1 MDIFNVLAG
10 GCYVTVGIMY
20 TQLIPYRTKKPL
32 HGIMGIVV
40 SGSFFATG
48 INFIIGNND
57 IGEKML
63 IWPSIFLLGDV
74 LLTFK
79 C

>member
-1 MDIFNVLAG
+1 MDIFYILAG

-20 TQLIPYRTKKPL
+20 TQIISTHAKKPL
-32 HGIMGIVV
+32 PGILRTLV
-40 SGSFFATG
+40 SGSCFATG

-63 IWPSIFLLGDV
+63 IWPSIFLLGDI

-79 C
+79 W